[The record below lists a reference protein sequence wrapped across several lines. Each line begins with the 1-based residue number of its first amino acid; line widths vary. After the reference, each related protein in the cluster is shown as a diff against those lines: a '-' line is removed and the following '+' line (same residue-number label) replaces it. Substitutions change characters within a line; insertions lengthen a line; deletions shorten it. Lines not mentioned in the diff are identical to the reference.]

1 MQLFE
6 NILDFKINLEK
17 FNNES
22 IDNSAKVFGKFSIE
36 LSPKQKETHMTEDKF
51 YNKSIQLID

>member
-1 MQLFE
+1 MLCLISYVINMQLFE

-22 IDNSAKVFGKFSIE
+22 IDNSAKVFGKFSI
-36 LSPKQKETHMTEDKF
+36 
-51 YNKSIQLID
+51 